1 MLNGTERG
9 PNVDIT
15 EEFTVDRP
23 IGEVWTLFLDVP
35 DVARCLPGAEVTE
48 EHGDGTYSGTVA
60 VKLGP
65 ISSSFEGTA
74 TVVTDAAKHQME
86 IKGKGVDRK
95 GGSQGRVTVMVT
107 LIDTSD
113 DRTAV
118 SLDSHVTLA
127 GPIAQFGRTGLVKEV
142 SRRLIDEFG
151 VCLHA
156 KLDAGGESEASEIT
170 AGEMKG
176 LSLFFASFW
185 SWITSL
191 FRRQPR

>member
-1 MLNGTERG
+1 M
-9 PNVDIT
+9 DIT

-65 ISSSFEGTA
+65 ISSSFEGKA
-74 TVVTDAAKHQME
+74 TVVADAAEHQME
-86 IKGKGVDRK
+86 IKGRGVDRK
-95 GGSQGRVTVMVT
+95 GGSQGRVTVLVT
-107 LIDTSD
+107 LASTSADLTDVSIDSQ
-113 DRTAV
+113 
-118 SLDSHVTLA
+118 VTLA

-156 KLDAGGESEASEIT
+156 KLDAGVEGQASEI
-170 AGEMKG
+170 AARELKG
-176 LSLFFASFW
+176 FSLFFASFW
-185 SWITSL
+185 SWIISI
-191 FRRQPR
+191 FRRQPSRDE